1 MAQNYDLIVIGAG
14 PGGYTAALKAA
25 GFGMKVVVVDEEK
38 LGGVCVN
45 RGCIPTKALLHA
57 SNIFAT
63 MQHCDVFGVSTDFI
77 SFDFTKMQEYKRH
90 SVHQY
95 RRGIE
100 KLFEDNHIE
109 FIKGTATIRRQNTV
123 EVTGE
128 EGREY
133 LKGKYIIIATGA
145 RPVIPDIPG
154 IDLQGVSN
162 SDRILA
168 AQNWNYD
175 RVVIM
180 GGGVIGVEFAT
191 IFQALCSSVTIVEKG
206 SHLLGPMDTEVAL
219 ALQNQLE
226 EKGITVL
233 CNSVI
238 EKIEEMGDEDGLACQ
253 VTNEKTKETSRIRAT
268 QVIVAIGRR
277 PYMDRLLGEDVSLDM
292 EDGRLVVDGDFMT
305 SEKNIYAIGDVI
317 TVGDFTGEV
326 VFLGLKTTRIKS
338 WDGKVKIIANHNI
351 DEVINYNMTN
361 SMAIVDF
368 GVSYESNMNKV
379 EKVLQKLAETLT
391 DTLPDLKGEVQVLGI
406 EKLDDSSVV
415 YRMIAPTKSLSHYNV
430 QRIMRKEIK
439 ECLDKNNIK
448 IPYPQIEVY
457 HGK

>member
-1 MAQNYDLIVIGAG
+1 M
-14 PGGYTAALKAA
+14 
-25 GFGMKVVVVDEEK
+25 
-38 LGGVCVN
+38 
-45 RGCIPTKALLHA
+45 
-57 SNIFAT
+57 
-63 MQHCDVFGVSTDFI
+63 
-77 SFDFTKMQEYKRH
+77 
-90 SVHQY
+90 
-95 RRGIE
+95 
-100 KLFEDNHIE
+100 
-109 FIKGTATIRRQNTV
+109 
-123 EVTGE
+123 TGE

-191 IFQALCSSVTIVEKG
+191 IFQALCSSVTLVEKG

-305 SEKNIYAIGDVI
+305 SEKNIYAIGDVVSKTQLAHVSMAQGTYVVEELAGKPHSI
-317 TVGDFTGEV
+317 QLEAVPNGMYVSLPIVPSCIYTVPEIATVGITEQAATA
-326 VFLGLKTTRIKS
+326 LGM
-338 WDGKVKIIANHNI
+338 KVRCGI
-351 DEVINYNMTN
+351 YNMNDNGKSIITHKGDGLFQYHCG
-361 SMAIVDF
+361 STDCLSASYGYDWRD
-368 GVSYESNMNKV
+368 GYSYCQWADCKAAVSGY
-379 EKVLQKLAETLT
+379 AC
-391 DTLPDLKGEVQVLGI
+391 
-406 EKLDDSSVV
+406 SS
-415 YRMIAPTKSLSHYNV
+415 YI
-430 QRIMRKEIK
+430 Q
-439 ECLDKNNIK
+439 
-448 IPYPQIEVY
+448 
-457 HGK
+457 